1 MALWAASACRARRCR
16 HHLLP
21 AAGPCAYLPDAAART
36 ARGKEACA
44 WSLRHSGTAWF
55 GEGPAPSAA
64 AQRRG
69 QSRYSYPG
77 RTVRGRTRNLAGAPA
92 GSRADAPTTS
102 RIHQPGDARRSD
114 MRARTQ
120 VIRGNPGRAVR
131 RPITIW
137 TAPRRKRGRRGR
149 PRLLAGHRR
158 RVVRRAIDVSWEICE
173 YFLSARVTW
182 IREQC
187 KELSFSK
194 DLECRL
200 S

>member
-69 QSRYSYPG
+69 QSRYNYPG
-77 RTVRGRTRNLAGAPA
+77 RTVRGRTRNLAGATA
-92 GSRADAPTTS
+92 GSPADAPTTS
-102 RIHQPGDARRSD
+102 RIHQPGAALRHARAD
-114 MRARTQ
+114 
-120 VIRGNPGRAVR
+120 PVR
-131 RPITIW
+131 RLMAAGHACWLVIAGASCGEPSTFL
-137 TAPRRKRGRRGR
+137 GRFANTSC
-149 PRLLAGHRR
+149 LLASPGSGSNARN
-158 RVVRRAIDVSWEICE
+158 
-173 YFLSARVTW
+173 FLFPRISSAG
-182 IREQC
+182 
-187 KELSFSK
+187 
-194 DLECRL
+194 
-200 S
+200 